1 MSWRR
6 RRVAELEELLTA
18 LDAAREDFHAA
29 LGEVDAELV
38 TVPGVV
44 GDWSVRDL
52 VVHVAAWDEH
62 GAGALELAS
71 SGRGA
76 DFAYST
82 SDTDA
87 ENDRIE
93 AEALR
98 TSPSEALAREE
109 RAFAEFRAAI
119 AELDPALLDHQL
131 GNGDSVEAVIR
142 YDGADHYAEHAE
154 HIRAWFGP
162 DEDPDDPATEGG

>member
-1 MSWRR
+1 
-6 RRVAELEELLTA
+6 VAEIDSMLA
-18 LDAAREDFHAA
+18 DLDAAREAFHEA
-29 LGEVDAELV
+29 LAEVDEQLV

-62 GAGALELAS
+62 GTTALELAS

-82 SDTDA
+82 TDTDA

-109 RAFAEFRAAI
+109 RAFVDFRGAI
-119 AELDPALLDHQL
+119 ARLDPALLGEEL

-154 HIRAWFGP
+154 HIRAWFRS
-162 DEDPDDPATEGG
+162 DDADDDADA

>member
-1 MSWRR
+1 M
-6 RRVAELEELLTA
+6 AEIESLLA
-18 LDAAREDFHAA
+18 DLDAAREAFHEA
-29 LGEVDAELV
+29 LAEVDEQLV

-62 GAGALELAS
+62 GAAALELAS
-71 SGRGA
+71 SGHGA

-82 SDTDA
+82 ADTDA

-98 TSPSEALAREE
+98 TSPSEALARED

-119 AELDPALLDHQL
+119 AGLDPALLGEEL

-142 YDGADHYAEHAE
+142 YDGADHYAEHGD
-154 HIRAWFGP
+154 HIRAWFGS
-162 DEDPDDPATEGG
+162 DDADDADA

>member
-1 MSWRR
+1 
-6 RRVAELEELLTA
+6 VAEIESLLA
-18 LDAAREDFHAA
+18 DLDAARAAFHDA
-29 LGEVDAELV
+29 LAEVDEQLV

-62 GAGALELAS
+62 GAAALELAS

-82 SDTDA
+82 TDTDA

-93 AEALR
+93 ADALR

-109 RAFAEFRAAI
+109 RAFADFRAAI
-119 AELDPALLDHQL
+119 AALDRALLGEEL

-142 YDGADHYAEHAE
+142 YDGADHYAEHTE
-154 HIRAWFGP
+154 HIRAWF
-162 DEDPDDPATEGG
+162 DADDADDADA